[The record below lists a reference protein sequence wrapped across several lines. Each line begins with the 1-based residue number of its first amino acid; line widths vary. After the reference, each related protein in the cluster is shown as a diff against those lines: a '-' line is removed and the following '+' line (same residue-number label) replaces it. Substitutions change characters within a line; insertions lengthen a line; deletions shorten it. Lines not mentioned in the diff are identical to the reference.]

1 MIGEEDCRSPC
12 PRLSGSQVL
21 RLGLDRHREYTP
33 SPGVATCVIS
43 TSLPK
48 SLSASQLFTLLMLG
62 LAGPAL
68 GLTAYL
74 AATRSERAGLI
85 AFPPNTIENHAATL
99 GLGVF
104 LAWELMIVL
113 LLVTRAWSREKRL
126 RQRHELM
133 TSVVESVNEGV
144 LVADTQGRLLVV
156 NAAARSMFGGTCGMR
171 CAPAGSKEDPASTT
185 DIGHLHPPA
194 DLPLSRVIRGE
205 KIDETEIHVGNDE
218 LSEGGWASVTGAPI
232 RDSQG
237 TLMGGVV
244 VFRDTTE
251 KKRADELSRRL
262 ANAVEQTTDSVMIT
276 DKAGLI
282 QYVNPAFEQTTG
294 FSRAEA
300 VGATPRLLRSGKQ
313 DRAYY
318 RELWDA
324 LLAGRPFKATVLNR
338 KKNGEL
344 FFAEQTITPM
354 RTNGGG
360 EITHF
365 VSLMRDLSDRLR
377 AEEQSAELR
386 LAGSIQQRLFPRTPP
401 SFAGYDVAGA
411 FSPALATCGD
421 YFDFIQAPG
430 DRLVFAVADVCGHGL
445 GPGLIMAA
453 TRGYLRSLVGAR
465 LPIDDVVKDLNRLL
479 MDDLDGYHFVTM
491 LAGSLDIAS
500 GRLDWANMGHPYGF
514 LLDPS
519 GAVKATLRSTCK
531 PLGLFPDLGRP
542 LGEQLVVAP
551 GDTVVLFTDGVI
563 ETESPEGVQHGAQ
576 AALATVRAHLG
587 RPASDVVAAVIAATR
602 AFAGGA
608 AQDDDITV
616 VVVKRD
622 AYPPPVDMES
632 RQPQSAASQGTP
644 PSRP

>member
-1 MIGEEDCRSPC
+1 MC
-12 PRLSGSQVL
+12 
-21 RLGLDRHREYTP
+21 
-33 SPGVATCVIS
+33 
-43 TSLPK
+43 
-48 SLSASQLFTLLMLG
+48 ASQLFILLMLG
-62 LAGPAL
+62 LVGPAL
-68 GLTAYL
+68 GLIAYS
-74 AATRSERAGLI
+74 AGVRSEHAGLI
-85 AFPPNTIENHAATL
+85 AFLPSTVEDRAATL

-104 LAWELMIVL
+104 LAWELMVVL
-113 LLVTRAWSREKRL
+113 LLVTRAWSREKML
-126 RQRHELM
+126 RRRHELM
-133 TSVVESVNEGV
+133 AAVVESVTEGV
-144 LVADTQGRLLVV
+144 IVADTQGRLVVV
-156 NAAARSMFGGTCGMR
+156 NAAARSLFGGSCETR
-171 CAPAGSKEDPASTT
+171 WAAQPGSEKDDLSAH
-185 DIGHLHPPA
+185 DIGRLHSAA
-194 DLPLSRVIRGE
+194 DLPLARVIRGE
-205 KIDETEIHVGNDE
+205 KIDETEVHVGNGD
-218 LSEGGWASVTGAPI
+218 LPEGGWASVTGAPI

-237 TLMGGVV
+237 ILMGGVV

-251 KKRADELSRRL
+251 KKRADDRTRRL
-262 ANAVEQTTDSVMIT
+262 ANAVEQTTDSIMIT

-300 VGATPRLLRSGKQ
+300 VGATPRLLKSGKQ

-338 KKNGEL
+338 KKSGDL

-365 VSLMRDLSDRLR
+365 VSLMRDLTDRLK

-401 SFAGYDVAGA
+401 RIAGYDVAGA

-430 DRLVFAVADVCGHGL
+430 GRFVFAVADVCGHGL

-453 TRGYLRSLVGAR
+453 TRGYLRSLVHAR

-479 MDDLDGYHFVTM
+479 VDDLDGYHFVTM
-491 LAGSLDIAS
+491 LTGFLDIAS

-519 GAVKATLRSTCK
+519 GAVKATLRSTSK
-531 PLGLFPDLGRP
+531 PLGLFPDLAQP

-551 GDTVVLFTDGVI
+551 GDMLVLITDGVI
-563 ETESPEGVQHGAQ
+563 ETESPEGVQHGAE

-587 RPASDVVAAVIAATR
+587 RPASEVVAAVIAATR

-622 AYPPPVDMES
+622 AAPPPVDVAA
-632 RQPQSAASQGTP
+632 RQPQPTASQGSPT
-644 PSRP
+644 SL